1 MKIASMKNA
10 NASSANGSPITDPH
24 RPINPGQNSPS
35 ANDRTVPETAPI
47 ATRMPSAL
55 AHRRVSAIHTASSR
69 RIARNSVNTQEQ
81 RHADGE
87 RREHDV
93 EAERDGHLRPGRLQR
108 RQCQPDAITSEVGN
122 SSCHDRAELR
132 RD

>member
-10 NASSANGSPITDPH
+10 NASSANGSPTTEPH
-24 RPINPGQNSPS
+24 RPISPGQNSPS

-55 AHRRVSAIHTASSR
+55 AHRRVSAIHTASPVR
-69 RIARNSVNTQEQ
+69 FARYSVNSSISG
-81 RHADGE
+81 RADGE
-87 RREHDV
+87 RGEHDV

-108 RQCQPDAITSEVGN
+108 GQRQHVRSPRRSELIV
-122 SSCHDRAELR
+122 SR
-132 RD
+132 RSDSAVD